1 MEAAAPEVGRG
12 DRIQHIGEA
21 ILVIVGAYLAASF
34 VVTVFD
40 PLTTVAVGDASSTNG
55 VRIVQTVLQ
64 FVTMI
69 AVVVGYGRLVDT
81 KRLIRAVVPS
91 RRGIGLIVGGT
102 VVLLG
107 GQYLIN
113 RLLEAVDL
121 SPGANQAVL
130 AGVGDPF
137 YFLVMVVVSLLFV
150 GPAEELLFRGAV
162 QGRLRESWGRWPAII
177 TATVLFGLIHIP
189 GVTGGLGAQLSY
201 ALLAGVLGI
210 VLGYLY
216 EYTDNIV
223 VPAVT
228 HGCYNGTLFA
238 LLYLGEIGYLG

>member
-1 MEAAAPEVGRG
+1 MEQASAQPTPGNRL
-12 DRIQHIGEA
+12 QHIGEA
-21 ILVIVGAYLAASF
+21 ILVIVGAYLAASLA
-34 VVTVFD
+34 VTVFD
-40 PLTTVAVGDASSTNG
+40 PLVTAAVGGSASTNA

-81 KRLIRAVVPS
+81 ERLIRAVVPS
-91 RRGIGLIVGGT
+91 PRGVGVIVGGT

-113 RLLEAVDL
+113 RLLEAIDL

-130 AGVGDPF
+130 AGAGDPV
-137 YFLVMVVVSLLFV
+137 YYLVMIVISLLFV

-162 QGRLRESWGRWPAII
+162 QGRLRESWGAWPAIVA
-177 TATVLFGLIHIP
+177 ATVLFGLIHIP
-189 GVTGGLGAQLSY
+189 AVSGGFGAQLSY

-238 LLYLGEIGYLG
+238 VLYLGEIGYIG

>member
-1 MEAAAPEVGRG
+1 MDEAQKEPAPGS
-12 DRIQHIGEA
+12 RIQHLGEA
-21 ILVIVGAYLAASF
+21 ILLIVGAYLAASLA
-34 VVTVFD
+34 VTVFD
-40 PLTTVAVGDASSTNG
+40 PLITAVVGASASPNT
-55 VRIVQTVLQ
+55 VRIIQTVIQ

-69 AVVVGYGRLVDT
+69 AVVVGYVRLVDT
-81 KRLIRAVVPS
+81 ERLIRAIVPS
-91 RRGIGLIVGGT
+91 GRNIGLILGGT
-102 VVLLG
+102 VALLG

-113 RLLEAVDL
+113 RLLDAVDL
-121 SPGANQAVL
+121 APGANQAVL
-130 AGVGDPF
+130 AGAGDPL
-137 YFLVMVVVSLLFV
+137 YYLVMVVVSLLFV

-162 QGRLRESWGRWPAII
+162 QGRLRESWGSWPAIV
-177 TATVLFGLIHIP
+177 TATVLFGVIHIP
-189 GVTGGLGAQLSY
+189 AVSGGFGAKLSY

-238 LLYLGEIGYLG
+238 VLYLGEIGYIG

>member
-1 MEAAAPEVGRG
+1 MEEAAPEVGGG
-12 DRIQHIGEA
+12 DRIQHVGEA
-21 ILVIVGAYLAASF
+21 ILIIVGAYLAASF
-34 VVTVFD
+34 AVTIFD
-40 PLTTVAVGDASSTNG
+40 PLVTAAVGDAASTNA

-81 KRLIRAVVPS
+81 ERLIRAVVPS
-91 RRGIGLIVGGT
+91 RRSVGLIVGGT

-113 RLLEAVDL
+113 RLLDAAGF

-137 YFLVMVVVSLLFV
+137 YYLVMIVVS
-150 GPAEELLFRGAV
+150 
-162 QGRLRESWGRWPAII
+162 
-177 TATVLFGLIHIP
+177 
-189 GVTGGLGAQLSY
+189 LGAQLSY